1 MTNESD
7 KPSKPKEQPKPE
19 RPVPPRQ
26 DDPLLGDY
34 IKKGYD
40 PKKKGETRQK

>member
-7 KPSKPKEQPKPE
+7 KPSKPQEQLKPE

-26 DDPLLGDY
+26 NDTLLADHAQ
-34 IKKGYD
+34 KDLTPTKQ
-40 PKKKGETRQK
+40 TRSK

>member
-1 MTNESD
+1 MTNETD
-7 KPSKPKEQPKPE
+7 KPSTPQEQPKPE

-34 IKKGYD
+34 IQKGD
-40 PKKKGETRQK
+40 KPSKETRHK